1 MFHETSIGIV
11 LGFITG
17 APLIW
22 IFPNFNIEFRYDIF
36 YNYIL
41 PPIVFAAGYNVK
53 KKEFFKNFQYIVAFG
68 VFGTI
73 VIFVLQC
80 LATNYW
86 NEKYGWQVFTP
97 EG

>member
-1 MFHETSIGIV
+1 MFHETSLGIV
-11 LGFITG
+11 LGFLAG
-17 APLIW
+17 LPLYFFI
-22 IFPNFNIEFRYDIF
+22 PNMKVEFEYDIF

-53 KKEFFKNFQYIVAFG
+53 KKEFFKNFQYILAFG

-73 VIFVLQC
+73 VIFVMQSV
-80 LATNYW
+80 ATYKYDSW
-86 NEKYGWQVFTP
+86 YGWNVYTP